1 MEKTIKFGILGTG
14 WIADKMAVAL
24 GAVDGAKKYAVAS
37 RGEAKAADF
46 AQKYGF
52 EKSYGS
58 YEALIADP
66 DVDVVYIATPHNLH
80 FENTM
85 MCIDHG
91 KNVLCEKPFAVNAR
105 QVHQM
110 IDHARNKGVFLMEAM
125 WSRFLPHVIHA
136 KKMVETGQ
144 LGKIH
149 LLVADFCIHRPMSDP
164 LDRKFNPEL
173 IGGALMD
180 IGIYPVFLA
189 QYILGTPLDQVS
201 MAGLG
206 VTGVD
211 LNCSSIY
218 QYPGQTQA
226 VLHSSFLAESGVKA
240 AIYGEK
246 GSLVFDSFW
255 FMPGDLTFVD
265 VNGNSTPIHFEK
277 VSNGYNYEAQ
287 EVVRCIRA
295 GLKQSPMMTWDDSI
309 ALIDRL
315 DAIRHQCGIVYPGHD

>member
-1 MEKTIKFGILGTG
+1 MEKIIKFGILGTG
-14 WIADKMAVAL
+14 WIADKMADAL
-24 GAVDGAKKYAVAS
+24 SSVNGAQKYAVAS
-37 RGEAKAADF
+37 RGGDKASAF

-58 YEALIADP
+58 YEALVADP

-85 MCIDHG
+85 MCIDQG
-91 KNVLCEKPFAVNAR
+91 KNVLCEKPFAVNAH

-125 WSRFLPHVIHA
+125 WSRFLPHMIHA
-136 KKMVETGQ
+136 KQMVESGQ

-149 LLVADFCIHRPMSDP
+149 LLVADFCIHRPMTDP

-189 QYILGTPLDQVS
+189 QYILGAPLDQVS

-255 FMPGDLTFVD
+255 FMPGDLTFID
-265 VNGNSTPIHFEK
+265 IDGKSTPIHFEK
-277 VSNGYNYEAQ
+277 VSNGYNYEAE